1 MTRFQVSNAAPAT
14 ANGAIINISASLFDI
29 NVLAYRSRPNVAEDQ
44 VPSRYAN
51 GGMSGVVPACRG
63 YSDDV
68 AVVLKPRPQVE

>member
-1 MTRFQVSNAAPAT
+1 MQLQPRRTERLLTLAPPF
-14 ANGAIINISASLFDI
+14 FDI